1 MAMTQQNKAPTS
13 DDDRDPVLLAVDRI
27 CGRYGD
33 RPDALIEIFH
43 DLQDALGHVPE
54 PALKP
59 IAQRLNLSRAEV
71 HGVLSFYHDFHTKP
85 VGRVVVKVCR
95 AEACQSMGALPL
107 IAQICDRLGVGL
119 GATSAGG
126 SVTVEP
132 VYCLGNCALAPA
144 AMVGGVLHGRVDAKR
159 VAALV
164 AEMTGEAG

>member
-1 MAMTQQNKAPTS
+1 M
-13 DDDRDPVLLAVDRI
+13 
-27 CGRYGD
+27 
-33 RPDALIEIFH
+33 
-43 DLQDALGHVPE
+43 PE
-54 PALKP
+54 AALKP
-59 IAQRLNLSRAEV
+59 IATRLNLSRAEV

-95 AEACQSMGALPL
+95 AEACQLMGALPL
-107 IAQICDRLGVGL
+107 IEQICDRLGVGL

-144 AMVGGVLHGRVDAKR
+144 ATVGGVLHGRVDAAR

-164 AEMTGEAG
+164 ADLTEEAG